1 MKSRVL
7 YIFLVLLLVLVAGA
21 IGFYLG
27 SRFTQQ
33 KVAVYFQHS
42 DFVSYSNEL
51 KSQVKLLELIQK
63 KENQTAQQF
72 LEKLMDVNLASL
84 SIYANTPP
92 AERNEEIITA
102 IRQVKDYRK
111 RHPGHQVSSTLS
123 ESVQRA
129 LDLAE

>member
-7 YIFLVLLLVLVAGA
+7 YIFLFLISVLVAGA
-21 IGFYLG
+21 FGFYSG

-33 KVAVYFQHS
+33 KLAVYFQRL
-42 DFVSYSNEL
+42 DFISYGNEL

-63 KENQTAQQF
+63 KENQKAQQF
-72 LEKLMDVNLASL
+72 IEKIMDVNMASL
-84 SIYANTPP
+84 SIYANTPS
-92 AERNEEIITA
+92 AERNKEIIIA

-111 RHPGHQVSSTLS
+111 RHPGHQVSPTLS